1 MEIRS
6 WDDLTDYEKEKVRR
20 NITTAFTWNK
30 PVTQEDVEK
39 LLIES
44 IMKELGNSKM
54 SSSGYVYVICDK
66 EQEDIDKG
74 IVDIVYYRNYLV
86 NVYADDP
93 GQQFYCI
100 IDGEEYTFGAYNLNY
115 IDDIIYIIDD
125 KLDSIY
131 KFEEPFFGAELKYY
145 QQYGCRDIVL
155 YYRCRELKVFL
166 QGKDHKLTEEEIEK
180 LIIRSKEILS
190 KFQENKDTDTYLEL

>member
-6 WDDLTDYEKEKVRR
+6 WDDLTEYEKEKVRR
-20 NITTAFTWNK
+20 NITTTLSWNK
-30 PVTQEDVEK
+30 SVTQEDVEK

-54 SSSGYVYVICDK
+54 SSSGYIYVICDK

-86 NVYADDP
+86 NVYADDS

-115 IDDIIYIIDD
+115 IDDIIYIIDN
-125 KLDSIY
+125 KLDTIY
-131 KFEEPFFGAELKYY
+131 KFKEPFYGAELKYH
-145 QQYGCRDIVL
+145 QQYGYRDIVL
-155 YYRCRELKVFL
+155 YYRCRELKRFIL
-166 QGKDHKLTEEEIEK
+166 MNDYKLIEK
-180 LIIRSKEILS
+180 DKELLIERCEEILS
-190 KFQENKDTDTYLEL
+190 KYIASKDVQNYLDL